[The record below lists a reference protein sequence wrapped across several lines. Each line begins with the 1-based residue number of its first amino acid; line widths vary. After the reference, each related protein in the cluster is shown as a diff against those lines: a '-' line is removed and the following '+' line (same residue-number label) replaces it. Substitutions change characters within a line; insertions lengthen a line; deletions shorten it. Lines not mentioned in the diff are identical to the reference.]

1 MPSVTPR
8 DNREMILGTELTVFG
23 GFLAT
28 WGLVASFMPL
38 VLFGAPL
45 ALFGFW
51 VTVDTYANGA
61 DPRRDAG
68 QAGGT
73 ESESSEH

>member
-8 DNREMILGTELTVFG
+8 DNREMLLGVELTVLG
-23 GFLAT
+23 GFLTT

-38 VLFGAPL
+38 VLFGVPL
-45 ALFGFW
+45 VLFGFW
-51 VTVDTYANGA
+51 VTVDSYANGA

-68 QAGGT
+68 RTGGA
-73 ESESSEH
+73 ESDPPEQ